1 MGLALALAGCDKGDG
16 LGLLGRSRA
25 STESRRG
32 SGGRNEEDDHPEGPR
47 VWLSGVEFPAAYDWQ
62 RDTAYGSV
70 DARLVL
76 FRDGERR
83 LAIPAGEKHHVSTDP
98 DMHRIVGGHLYTDY
112 SSGEA
117 TYIGRDG
124 KELFRFDGRE
134 MMAGFLVRETEIWT
148 LGLDRDT
155 GRGITL
161 RKNGEP
167 VFTDPQGRLQAGDGR
182 EGGLLQEDDGH
193 LYFYYYQETRKNGG
207 TVVRNWY
214 QVCDGRAENLLLPQ
228 GVSAILDACRTGGK
242 TILATLT
249 LNGGRNLTVLR
260 GNESLAYST
269 GVGDSVRGIRI
280 LPAGGGKFYIKG
292 EILSGS
298 QVRPVL
304 WDPEGVP
311 NFLQTGTT
319 ILDAFAESGH
329 FAYLWTN
336 PQGSPVHCVVD
347 GFGQSLEGRN
357 HYISSHCARLS
368 GGSFYLALTPFDRS
382 AKPFLL
388 KDGVRQEIPLYGYLT
403 YVSITR

>member
-1 MGLALALAGCDKGDG
+1 MGLALALAGCDKWDG

-25 STESRRG
+25 STESRRS
-32 SGGRNEEDDHPEGPR
+32 SGGRNEEDNKSEGPCI
-47 VWLSGVEFPAAYDWQ
+47 WLSGVEFPAGYDWQ

-70 DARLVL
+70 EARLVL

-83 LAIPAGEKHHVSTDP
+83 LTIPAGESYHVSTDP
-98 DMHRIVGGHLYTDY
+98 DMHRVVDGHLYTDY

-117 TYIGRDG
+117 TYIGCDG

-134 MMAGFLVRETEIWT
+134 MMAGFLVRETDIWT
-148 LGLDRDT
+148 LGLDRDS
-155 GRGITL
+155 GKGITL

-193 LYFYYYQETRKNGG
+193 LYFFYYQETRKNGG
-207 TVVRNWY
+207 AVVRNWF
-214 QVCDGRAENLLLPQ
+214 QVCDGQAESILLPQ
-228 GVSAILDACRTGGK
+228 GVSTILDACHTGGK
-242 TILATLT
+242 TVLATQMQ
-249 LNGGRNLTVLR
+249 NSGPYFTVLR

-280 LPAGGGKFYIKG
+280 LPAGGGKFHIKG
-292 EILSGS
+292 EILSGT

-304 WDPEGVP
+304 WNPEGVP
-311 NFLQTGTT
+311 SFFPAGTI
-319 ILDAFAESGH
+319 ILDVFAEPGH
-329 FAYLWTN
+329 FAYLRADA
-336 PQGSPVHCVVD
+336 QGSPAHWAVD
-347 GFGQSLEGRN
+347 GFSQSIEGRN
-357 HYISSHCARLS
+357 HYISSHCARLA

-388 KDGVRQEIPLYGYLT
+388 KDGVQQEIPLYGYLT

>member
-1 MGLALALAGCDKGDG
+1 M
-16 LGLLGRSRA
+16 
-25 STESRRG
+25 
-32 SGGRNEEDDHPEGPR
+32 
-47 VWLSGVEFPAAYDWQ
+47 
-62 RDTAYGSV
+62 
-70 DARLVL
+70 
-76 FRDGERR
+76 
-83 LAIPAGEKHHVSTDP
+83 
-98 DMHRIVGGHLYTDY
+98 
-112 SSGEA
+112 
-117 TYIGRDG
+117 
-124 KELFRFDGRE
+124 
-134 MMAGFLVRETEIWT
+134 
-148 LGLDRDT
+148 
-155 GRGITL
+155 
-161 RKNGEP
+161 
-167 VFTDPQGRLQAGDGR
+167 
-182 EGGLLQEDDGH
+182 
-193 LYFYYYQETRKNGG
+193 
-207 TVVRNWY
+207 
-214 QVCDGRAENLLLPQ
+214 
-228 GVSAILDACRTGGK
+228 
-242 TILATLT
+242 
-249 LNGGRNLTVLR
+249 LR

-319 ILDAFAESGH
+319 ILDAFAEPGH

-347 GFGQSLEGRN
+347 GFGPSLEGRN